1 MRPFFLLAPLV
12 ALLSLAPS
20 AHANDP
26 VAAGFLTCGAPG
38 VVDWDASASDV
49 DGDLVSLVA
58 TVRSYATQ
66 ADCQADL
73 NVLQV
78 VEVARLT
85 DAAGSGFLDA
95 FGTLN
100 GTEGSWCHL
109 VVEALDLLANT
120 DEDAS
125 ACCLVD
131 ADPDAQILVR
141 AGDPVPAVG
150 VVEAIDNLTVDDDGN
165 TLVQV
170 DTDNPDFGID
180 TVVLRNGH
188 LLLQQGQALP
198 LPTGATLKAFD
209 TPTLNTSL
217 HSAWVHEL
225 DDTGSFTDDV
235 ALYFG
240 DQLLLQEG
248 GASSAPQLLGGNVI
262 KGLYEAEIN
271 NLDHMV
277 LITIIDEP
285 GQLPGLNI
293 AVLRITVDAGGNLA
307 SETLILRAGD
317 FVVPGVSGE
326 LTNMEIRGQC
336 LSFNDLDQFMFVTT
350 EAGSSGTNRAVYIDG
365 VQVARDGSPS
375 PVPGRPWD
383 TVAGAE
389 VDLNNLGDW
398 VLHAELEG
406 DSDSDYLIE
415 KSGAKFIQEGDTLP
429 AIPGFVLQRFG
440 FGPVFVGDNGNVLW
454 FGDWD
459 DPDTSRDSGL
469 FLNHQLILQEGV
481 SVVDGELVEFIRGVE
496 KGYVLSPDGEW
507 VVVEVELAG
516 GVNAAVLIHVGPW
529 TYLDGGSAGTGGI
542 TPRLRGGGSL
552 EGDSLA
558 RLELSS
564 AKASTT
570 SAMVMGLSELSVPF
584 RGGILVP
591 NPDALAL
598 GLPVDAQGESHLA
611 LPIPVGLPPGL
622 AVWFQAWIQDPGG
635 PFSLAASNA
644 VKGTTP

>member
-1 MRPFFLLAPLV
+1 MRSVFLLAPCL
-12 ALLSLAPS
+12 ALSLLAPL
-20 AHANDP
+20 ARAADP
-26 VAAGFLTCGAPG
+26 VTGGSLTCATPG
-38 VVDWDASASDV
+38 VLEWTATASDV

-58 TVRSYATQ
+58 SVRSYATQ
-66 ADCQADL
+66 ADCLADL

-78 VEVARLT
+78 VEVARFT
-85 DAAGSGFLDA
+85 DAIGVGLHDA
-95 FGTLN
+95 QGTLN
-100 GTEGSWCHL
+100 GTEGTWCHL
-109 VVEALDLLANT
+109 LVEALDLLANA
-120 DEDAS
+120 DETAS

-131 ADPDAQILVR
+131 ADPDSQVLVR
-141 AGDPVPAVG
+141 AGDLVPGVG
-150 VVEAIDNLTVDDDGN
+150 AVEAIDNLTVDDDGN
-165 TLVQV
+165 ALVQV
-170 DTDNPDFGID
+170 NTDNVDLGRD
-180 TVVLRNGH
+180 LAVLRNGH
-188 LLLQQGQALP
+188 LHLQEGQALP

-209 TPTLNTSL
+209 TPTLNTAL

-225 DDTGSFTDDV
+225 DGTGSFADDV
-235 ALYFG
+235 GLYFG

-271 NLDHMV
+271 NLDRML

-285 GQLPGLNI
+285 GQLPGLNF
-293 AVLRITVDAGGNLA
+293 AVLRITVDAAGNLA

-350 EAGSSGTNRAVYIDG
+350 ESGVSGTERAVYIDG
-365 VQVARDGSPS
+365 VQLARDGGPS
-375 PVPGRPWD
+375 PVAGRPWD

-406 DSDSDYLIE
+406 DSDSAYLIE
-415 KSGAKFIQEGDTLP
+415 RNGAKFIQEGDTLP
-429 AIPGFVLQRFG
+429 AIPGFVFQRFG
-440 FGPVFVGDNGNVLW
+440 FGPVYVGDNGNVLW

-459 DPDTSRDSGL
+459 DPDTSRDTGL

-507 VVVEVELAG
+507 IVVEVELAG
-516 GVNAAVLIHVGPW
+516 GVNAALLIHVGPW
-529 TYLDGGSAGTGGI
+529 TCLDGGSAGTGGI
-542 TPRLRGGGSL
+542 TPRLRGAGSL

-558 RLELSS
+558 RLELTH
-564 AKASTT
+564 AKPSTT

-591 NPDALAL
+591 NPDVLAL
-598 GLPVDAQGESHLA
+598 GLPVDAQGESTLA

-635 PFSLAASNA
+635 PFNLAASNA